1 MPTISMFYGIL
12 VSIYTFDTEKHH
24 SPHIHIRYNEFNA
37 TIEIPNG
44 EVLSGNLPKRQM
56 KLVQAWIEL
65 HGDELM
71 ADWTLAAEGQTPF
84 KIDPLR

>member
-12 VSIYTFDTEKHH
+12 VSIYAFDIEKHH
-24 SPHIHIRYNEFNA
+24 SPHIHVRYNEFNT
-37 TIEIPNG
+37 TIEIPSG
-44 EVLSGNLPKRQM
+44 KVLDGDLPKRQM

-65 HGDELM
+65 HSDELM
-71 ADWTLAAEGQTPF
+71 ADWILACEGQTPF